1 MAEADSQPDAKAIEA
16 SAAALAQKL
25 SAARLHRPFFV
36 PILSHRWEECE
47 SLNAELEAAILARAG
62 GTAGIRRSNVGG
74 WHSEPGLLEWAGESG
89 RGLIA
94 RMIAMANHATRV
106 VLQEHNV
113 SGPRFGWKISA
124 WANINRAGD

>member
-25 SAARLHRPFFV
+25 SAARLHHPFFV

-74 WHSEPGLLEWAGESG
+74 WHSEPGCSNG
-89 RGLIA
+89 RA
-94 RMIAMANHATRV
+94 SPDAA
-106 VLQEHNV
+106 
-113 SGPRFGWKISA
+113 
-124 WANINRAGD
+124 